1 MSIQKLAER
10 VAMTH
15 TEKDDVQAINPAFIA
30 ILVQLMPILLQWL
43 QGCGDKTGQDVQDR
57 ARKAGMFGRVA
68 LRLKLRREL
77 GARDFREV
85 VGRKMADSLIKV
97 VITEDVEVMQA
108 AMDEVE

>member
-43 QGCGDKTGQDVQDR
+43 QGCGDETGQHVQDR
-57 ARKAGMFGRVA
+57 ARKAGIFGRVA

-77 GARDFREV
+77 GARDFAEV
-85 VGRKMADSLIKV
+85 EGRKLADSLIKV
-97 VITEDVEVMQA
+97 AITEDAEALDASMY
-108 AMDEVE
+108 EVE